1 MENTAIDMQ
10 QNIENTGMNNLTNFF
25 KIRNLEKNENNY
37 YYGTSL
43 YDNNDLKEFYDID
56 IWITDMDQAG
66 YDQLGRLN

>member
-1 MENTAIDMQ
+1 
-10 QNIENTGMNNLTNFF
+10 MNNLTNFF

-56 IWITDMDQAG
+56 IWITDMD
-66 YDQLGRLN
+66 